1 MMNQQQRLKLIEKQQ
16 RAYETGT
23 IEFINQQWVFFD
35 EETEEASL
43 LDNYLHQE
51 IDVLRSKVWHKG
63 LLIEGGLIQC
73 GKETVELK
81 DRETIR
87 IRKQL
92 IYSLERL
99 LDELQDESFF
109 YFLTTLNSLHF
120 SIHDCIYCYNH
131 LNFLNTNEGAGGVNF
146 LIFDNEEEICSIQ
159 HHFDYGTSRNDRFEF
174 TLNSGKRTVIEKIS

>member
-1 MMNQQQRLKLIEKQQ
+1 MMNQQQRLKLIEDQQ
-16 RAYETGT
+16 RAYDSGT

-35 EETEEASL
+35 EETEEAAL
-43 LDNYLHQE
+43 LETFLHQE
-51 IDVLRSKVWHKG
+51 IDILRGKSWNKG
-63 LLIEGGLIQC
+63 LLIEGGRVQC
-73 GKETVELK
+73 GTETFDLN

-87 IRKQL
+87 IRKHL

-99 LDELQDESFF
+99 LDELYDEAFL
-109 YFLTTLNSLHF
+109 YFLNTLNSLHF

-131 LNFLNTNEGAGGVNF
+131 LNFLNPNDSAGGVNF
-146 LIFDNEEEICSIQ
+146 LIFDNSEQICSIQ